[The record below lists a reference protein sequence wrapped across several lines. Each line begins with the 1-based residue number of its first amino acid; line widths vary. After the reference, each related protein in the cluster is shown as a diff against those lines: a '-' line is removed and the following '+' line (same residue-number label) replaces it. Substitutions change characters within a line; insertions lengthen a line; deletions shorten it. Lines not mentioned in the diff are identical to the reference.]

1 MTHHL
6 GIDIGGT
13 SVKAACLSPAGDVL
27 GRDRWDMQGV
37 ADDDWPERIAE
48 GVAAMQRGH
57 GGAAATVGVSA
68 PGIAA
73 PDESGIWWMMGRLE
87 LLMAVDWPKLLDRD
101 VAPVINDAQAALLG
115 EARQG
120 AARGARHAAMLTLGT
135 GVGGAA
141 MVDGHLLRGAVGRA
155 GHLGHICL
163 DPEGEPDIVNTPGS
177 LEEAIGNC
185 TIERRTAG
193 RWANSHALVAAVRD
207 GDDEAD
213 RIWRTSVRALA
224 CGVASIIN
232 VLDPEVI
239 VIGGGIAAAGN
250 LLFDPLRAELD
261 RVEWRPHG
269 HRVRIAPAEL
279 GEFAGAIG
287 AAANA
292 MEPAQGPPEWRT
304 T

>member
-1 MTHHL
+1 MAHHI

-27 GRDRWDMQGV
+27 ARDRWDMQDV
-37 ADDDWPERIAE
+37 ADADWPERIAD
-48 GVAAMQRGH
+48 GVAAMEHEQ
-57 GGAAATVGVSA
+57 GGPAATVGVST
-68 PGIAA
+68 PGIAS
-73 PDESGIWWMMGRLE
+73 PDESGTWWMMGRLE
-87 LLMAVDWPKLLDRD
+87 FLMTVDWPALLERD

-115 EARQG
+115 EVRQG
-120 AARGARHAAMLTLGT
+120 TARGVRNAAMLTLGT

-163 DPEGEPDIVNTPGS
+163 DPEGELDIVNTPGS

-185 TIERRTAG
+185 TIERRTGG
-193 RWANSHALVAAVRD
+193 RWPSTHALVAAAREGD
-207 GDDEAD
+207 GEAD

-224 CGVASIIN
+224 CGIASIVN

-239 VIGGGIAAAGN
+239 VIGGGIAAAGE
-250 LLFDPLRAELD
+250 LLFDPLHAELD

-292 MEPAQGPPEWRT
+292 MDRDSRPPEWRT
-304 T
+304 P